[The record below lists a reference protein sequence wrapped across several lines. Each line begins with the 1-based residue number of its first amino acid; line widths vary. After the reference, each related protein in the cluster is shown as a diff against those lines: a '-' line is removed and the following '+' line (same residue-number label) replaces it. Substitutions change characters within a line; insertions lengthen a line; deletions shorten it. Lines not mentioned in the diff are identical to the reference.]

1 MVYACTVFMSANEKS
16 STIKID
22 IRAMGYG
29 RTQAADERTG
39 AVAADYFNVL
49 DYRFLFEQAYDAI
62 LLADETGRVLAS
74 NSRATRFFGY
84 EGAGLAGLSVRMLVA
99 GVTEQLLADVQRVIA
114 EGLYMRIQAFGVHRD
129 ESFTPVEIIV
139 LGNRVK
145 APELYCYLVR
155 DIESRWRAE
164 QKLLSAYHAM
174 DNTDSGIGIA
184 SLEGIVTY
192 ANRTMVSLLSGGDE
206 TAVVGQDLAIWFE
219 RKCVVEPMLAS
230 IRKGK
235 PWSGE
240 QRLIAGAKAAWL
252 SISAVPDVNEDQALC
267 GMVFSVRDTAE
278 RRRAEIAEY
287 QAERNRVMMESLAG
301 VCHALGQPA
310 TVLMTSIEL
319 MKMEGLKDP
328 QTFDQMI
335 GLCYEAVT
343 NLRELLQKMN
353 AKRMYVA
360 EPYLPSLIDSKGMI
374 NLDLAE
380 RAEAGEG
387 V

>member
-1 MVYACTVFMSANEKS
+1 
-16 STIKID
+16 
-22 IRAMGYG
+22 
-29 RTQAADERTG
+29 
-39 AVAADYFNVL
+39 L
-49 DYRFLFEQAYDAI
+49 DG
-62 LLADETGRVLAS
+62 T
-74 NSRATRFFGY
+74 
-84 EGAGLAGLSVRMLVA
+84 
-99 GVTEQLLADVQRVIA
+99 
-114 EGLYMRIQAFGVHRD
+114 
-129 ESFTPVEIIV
+129 
-139 LGNRVK
+139 
-145 APELYCYLVR
+145 
-155 DIESRWRAE
+155 
-164 QKLLSAYHAM
+164 
-174 DNTDSGIGIA
+174 
-184 SLEGIVTY
+184 VTY
-192 ANRTMVSLLSGGDE
+192 ANRTMVALLSGGDE
-206 TAVVGQDLAIWFE
+206 TAVVGQDLATWFE
-219 RKCVVEPMLAS
+219 RKGVVEPMLAS
-230 IRKGK
+230 IRKGQA
-235 PWSGE
+235 WSGE

-319 MKMEGLKDP
+319 MKMEGMKDP
-328 QTFDQMI
+328 QTYDQMI

-380 RAEAGEG
+380 RAETVEG
-387 V
+387 D

>member
-1 MVYACTVFMSANEKS
+1 
-16 STIKID
+16 
-22 IRAMGYG
+22 
-29 RTQAADERTG
+29 
-39 AVAADYFNVL
+39 
-49 DYRFLFEQAYDAI
+49 
-62 LLADETGRVLAS
+62 
-74 NSRATRFFGY
+74 
-84 EGAGLAGLSVRMLVA
+84 
-99 GVTEQLLADVQRVIA
+99 
-114 EGLYMRIQAFGVHRD
+114 
-129 ESFTPVEIIV
+129 
-139 LGNRVK
+139 
-145 APELYCYLVR
+145 
-155 DIESRWRAE
+155 
-164 QKLLSAYHAM
+164 
-174 DNTDSGIGIA
+174 
-184 SLEGIVTY
+184 
-192 ANRTMVSLLSGGDE
+192 MVSLLSGGDE

-380 RAEAGEG
+380 RAETVEG
-387 V
+387 D